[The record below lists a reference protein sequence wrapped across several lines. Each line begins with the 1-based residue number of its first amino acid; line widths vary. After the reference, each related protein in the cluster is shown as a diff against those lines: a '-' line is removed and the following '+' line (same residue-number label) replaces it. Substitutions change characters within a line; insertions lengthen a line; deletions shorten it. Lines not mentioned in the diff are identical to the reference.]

1 VLLYNFLLNSNIA
14 LREDLDFL
22 IAKSQKYIPSTVRKI
37 RLILNAT
44 AKRRTKNIITQLF
57 SLCDEVHK
65 ETGKHCVVILDE
77 FQNLETMGVKELYK
91 EWSKLLILQKTTM
104 YIITSSMKF
113 KTKLILSKN
122 LSLLFGNF
130 EVIMVDPF
138 DIGISEEYLRHS
150 LKGLDLNRHLR
161 SFLVNFT
168 GGYPIYLEIISD
180 AILKSA
186 VTPLSSIL
194 ENLLFDASGVLNQRF
209 SNHIKRFTDSA
220 CGKDYISI
228 LHLIASGN
236 NKINDIAHI
245 LHKQRKDLNA
255 RINHLLE
262 LDTISR
268 SADFLKIND
277 RVFGFWLRF
286 VYQEKMNS
294 LTFDSKNQK
303 IKFRDRIEGII
314 QEFLMNTQKP
324 LTERMSELMRLFE
337 NELVQVE
344 RKRIRLSHFREV
356 KPLEF
361 HTARNLKD
369 GLIGRSQ
376 DSLWIVALKD
386 DLLTEDDI
394 SEFSRE
400 CKKYRH
406 KAQRKV
412 IVTLKEIDQ
421 NTRLRAMEEKIW
433 AWDINSLNQMLDLFS
448 QPRLIA

>member
-1 VLLYNFLLNSNIA
+1 
-14 LREDLDFL
+14 
-22 IAKSQKYIPSTVRKI
+22 
-37 RLILNAT
+37 
-44 AKRRTKNIITQLF
+44 
-57 SLCDEVHK
+57 
-65 ETGKHCVVILDE
+65 
-77 FQNLETMGVKELYK
+77 
-91 EWSKLLILQKTTM
+91 
-104 YIITSSMKF
+104 
-113 KTKLILSKN
+113 
-122 LSLLFGNF
+122 
-130 EVIMVDPF
+130 
-138 DIGISEEYLRHS
+138 
-150 LKGLDLNRHLR
+150 
-161 SFLVNFT
+161 
-168 GGYPIYLEIISD
+168 
-180 AILKSA
+180 
-186 VTPLSSIL
+186 
-194 ENLLFDASGVLNQRF
+194 
-209 SNHIKRFTDSA
+209 
-220 CGKDYISI
+220 
-228 LHLIASGN
+228 
-236 NKINDIAHI
+236 
-245 LHKQRKDLNA
+245 
-255 RINHLLE
+255 
-262 LDTISR
+262 
-268 SADFLKIND
+268 
-277 RVFGFWLRF
+277 
-286 VYQEKMNS
+286 
-294 LTFDSKNQK
+294 
-303 IKFRDRIEGII
+303 
-314 QEFLMNTQKP
+314 MNTQKP